1 MGRSKPRSSAS
12 GTGARVWWTASGL
25 ATAGLLVS
33 GYLLLAALRG
43 YAPICLTG
51 ACERVATSPYARM
64 LGLPV
69 AGWGLLLY
77 LAVWAVAMTGALRQG
92 YRAALLP
99 ALFALVVFGAAFS
112 AYLVWLQVDVLH
124 AVCAWCAASAALW
137 VALLA
142 TVVTLLRG
150 TN

>member
-1 MGRSKPRSSAS
+1 VGRSKPRSSAS

-43 YAPICLTG
+43 YSPICLTG

-77 LAVWAVAMTGALRQG
+77 LAVWAVALMGALRQG

-112 AYLVWLQVDVLH
+112 AYLIWLQVGVLH

-137 VALLA
+137 VALLVS
-142 TVVTLLRG
+142 VVVLLRS
-150 TN
+150 TS